1 MALFKHK
8 AIETVEEA
16 HRRAKKIL
24 PRDVYTALMAGSDS
38 GATMKGNL
46 AAFEEI
52 GLIPR
57 VGVELP
63 SKLDMKTSFMGQ
75 PIDLPVVIAP
85 AAAQAMH
92 PDAELGVARAAQ
104 RAGTAISLSNFA
116 SMPFEDVAQAN
127 GNAFAHVY
135 LSGDRDTIA
144 GRVER
149 FRKAGAKGLIFTLDV
164 SGGRIA
170 NQPRDWGSPVYP
182 DGLDLA
188 AMIRYSPMALGN
200 PLWFMRYLRR
210 GSIPGLDAPNMSK
223 ADGIVPTLVGGLYE
237 WVASPIP
244 TWDDVAWL
252 RELWG
257 GPFMVKGILTP
268 DDARRAVD
276 AGATAIGV
284 SNHGGNNLDTTP
296 SPLRFLPGVVK
307 AVGNQVEVTFD
318 SGIRRG
324 ADVVKALALGA
335 QSVMIGRPWF
345 YGLAADGERGVYEV
359 LESFRISIERTL
371 VGLGKSSINDLS
383 ADDLVIPPDYFLN
396 LAVSTGA
403 GIVRGDAAA

>member
-1 MALFKHK
+1 MSLLKHK
-8 AIETVEEA
+8 AIETVEDA

-24 PRDVYTALMAGSDS
+24 PKDVYTALLAGSDS
-38 GATMKGNL
+38 GATMRGNL
-46 AAFEEI
+46 SAFEEI

-57 VGVELP
+57 VGIELP
-63 SKLDMKTSFMGQ
+63 SGLDMKTTFMGQ
-75 PIDLPVVIAP
+75 PVDLPVVIAP

-92 PDAELGVARAAQ
+92 PDAELGVARAAR
-104 RAGTAISLSNFA
+104 RAGTAIGLSNFA
-116 SMPFEDVAQAN
+116 SLPFEDVAREN
-127 GNAFAHVY
+127 ESAFAHVY
-135 LSGDRDTIA
+135 LSGDRDTVA

-149 FRKAGAKGLIFTLDV
+149 FRKAGAKGLIFTLDL
-164 SGGRIA
+164 SGGRTA
-170 NQPRDWGSPVYP
+170 RQPRDWGSPVYP
-182 DGLDLA
+182 DGLNLA
-188 AMIRYSPMALGN
+188 TMLRYAPMALGN
-200 PLWFMRYLRR
+200 PRWFIRYLRQ
-210 GSIPGLDAPNMSK
+210 GKIPGLDAPNMSK
-223 ADGIVPTLVGGLYE
+223 ADGVVPTLVGGLYE
-237 WVASPIP
+237 WMATPVP

-307 AVGNQVEVTFD
+307 AVGDQAEVTFD

-345 YGLAADGERGVYEV
+345 YGLSADGERGVYEV
-359 LESFRISIERTL
+359 LESFRITIERTL
-371 VGLGKSSINDLS
+371 VGLGKSSIQDLS
-383 ADDLVIPPDYFLN
+383 ANDLVAPEGFFLN
-396 LAVSTGA
+396 LGPARTT